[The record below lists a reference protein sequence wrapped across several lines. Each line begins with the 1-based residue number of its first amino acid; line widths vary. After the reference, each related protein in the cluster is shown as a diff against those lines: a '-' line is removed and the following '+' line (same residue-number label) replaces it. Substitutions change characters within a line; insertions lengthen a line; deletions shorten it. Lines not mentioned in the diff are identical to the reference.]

1 MISHFSRVQL
11 FVTPW
16 TVARQA
22 PLSMEFSRQEYWSG
36 LPCPPPG
43 DLPNPGTEPVSL
55 MSPAL
60 AGGFFTTGGHLYLV
74 EKPVNRILE
83 IPLRREIELCL
94 EICNTLLSW

>member
-1 MISHFSRVQL
+1 M
-11 FVTPW
+11 TPC
-16 TVARQA
+16 TVAHQG
-22 PLSMEFSRQEYWSG
+22 PLPMEFSRQEYWSG
-36 LPCPPPG
+36 VPFPPPG
-43 DLPNPGTEPVSL
+43 DHPDPGIIPESIVP
-55 MSPAL
+55 PAL